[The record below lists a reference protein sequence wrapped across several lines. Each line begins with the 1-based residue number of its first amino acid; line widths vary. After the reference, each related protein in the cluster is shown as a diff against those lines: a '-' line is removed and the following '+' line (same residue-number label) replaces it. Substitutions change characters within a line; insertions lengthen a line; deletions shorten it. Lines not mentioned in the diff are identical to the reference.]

1 MSALR
6 IGWIGLG
13 AMGAP
18 MAVCAAG
25 AGFDVVA
32 YDVDAERGAAIA
44 LQGATSAAT
53 AAEDA
58 DVLAL
63 MVATPEQVEDVLFGA
78 AAAADALRPGAVV
91 LVMAAVG
98 PDAVG
103 TWAARL
109 AGRGVELVDAP
120 VSGGVARAAAGE
132 LLVLAAGD
140 AAALQRVRPLLDALA
155 DFVSLLFHLPRE
167 LIRAGLGRGGVRGGP
182 EALGEARRRS
192 PASRCRPAGQV
203 AFVAASAAQRG
214 CPRNRRAR

>member
-18 MAVCAAG
+18 MAACAAG

-91 LVMAAVG
+91 LVMAAAG
-98 PDAVG
+98 SDAMG

-132 LLVLAAGD
+132 LLVLAAGMRRRCSGCGR
-140 AAALQRVRPLLDALA
+140 AR
-155 DFVSLLFHLPRE
+155 
-167 LIRAGLGRGGVRGGP
+167 RAGGLRVV
-182 EALGEARRRS
+182 AVS
-192 PASRCRPAGQV
+192 PAARC
-203 AFVAASAAQRG
+203 
-214 CPRNRRAR
+214 